1 MTNRAV
7 QEDPKYWVKSVA
19 RAADILEVLATPAP
33 GSGLSVTEVA
43 QICGISKSAAFGTLQ
58 TLRAYGLVSD
68 DGEGMNRR
76 YRLGMGLSRLG
87 DRARSQVSLRGV
99 AHPVL
104 RDLSRTTGMASRL
117 AVPEDGHAVVV
128 DQVELDHRVRLDL
141 RMGQRELPHC
151 TGLGKALLSALPE
164 AEAAAVIERHGLPRR
179 TRGPSPTRRP
189 SSRICGTSTGSATR
203 WTTRRTPR
211 ESCASARPS
220 VTTGTCASAPSAS
233 PGSSSVCPPGVI
245 RSWAARCGTRP
256 SGSAKHWGGP
266 PPTRP
271 GTRRRG
277 PLGAEHPGT
286 DRATGIG
293 ERCSGPL
300 FRVRGA
306 AVGRPG
312 RSGSR
317 ERGSPVPGNSS

>member
-7 QEDPKYWVKSVA
+7 QEEPKYWVKSVA

-117 AVPEDGHAVVV
+117 AVSEDGHAVVV

-151 TGLGKALLSALPE
+151 TGLGKALLSAVPE

-179 TRGPSPTRRP
+179 TPRTITDPATFLAHLRDIDRVGYALDDEEDAEGILCIGAPVRDDRDMCVGAISITGLKLGLPAWRYQELGGQVRDAAQ
-189 SSRICGTSTGSATR
+189 RISAALGWAAPDPAGEVAPGTS
-203 WTTRRTPR
+203 
-211 ESCASARPS
+211 
-220 VTTGTCASAPSAS
+220 
-233 PGSSSVCPPGVI
+233 
-245 RSWAARCGTRP
+245 
-256 SGSAKHWGGP
+256 
-266 PPTRP
+266 
-271 GTRRRG
+271 RG
-277 PLGAEHPGT
+277 
-286 DRATGIG
+286 
-293 ERCSGPL
+293 
-300 FRVRGA
+300 
-306 AVGRPG
+306 
-312 RSGSR
+312 
-317 ERGSPVPGNSS
+317 